1 MILYSLMLTFEE
13 YLRSTAEKGGLINT
27 LFEERLFALVGILER
42 IAAPLAAEQVP
53 YEVIGGMAVMVQ
65 VQRVD
70 PSEVRLTK
78 DIDIMIRRSDLERV
92 KQVAESNG
100 FTFGHAAGLYTLL
113 PHGEVKAKNAIH
125 LVFSGERTA
134 ATQAVLNPPIRP
146 EYVSVH
152 ETEVAVIP
160 VADLL
165 AMKLSNNRDIDRV
178 HIRDLDSVGLI
189 TLQIENALPPILL
202 SRLQE
207 IRSNP

>member
-1 MILYSLMLTFEE
+1 MILYSPMLTFEQ

-27 LFEERLFALVGILER
+27 LFEERLFGMVGILER

-70 PSEVRLTK
+70 PAEVRLTK
-78 DIDIMIRRSDLERV
+78 DIDIMILRSDLERV
-92 KQVAESNG
+92 KQVAERHG
-100 FTFGHAAGLYTLL
+100 FTFRHAAGLDMLL
-113 PHGEVKAKNAIH
+113 PHGEVKARNAIH

-134 ATQAVLNPPIRP
+134 ATQAVPNPPLRP

-152 ETEVAVIP
+152 ETDIAVIP
-160 VADLL
+160 VRDLVE
-165 AMKLSNNRDIDRV
+165 MKLSNNRDIDRV
-178 HIRDLDSVGLI
+178 HVRDLDSVGLI
-189 TLQIENALPPILL
+189 TPQIESALPAILF